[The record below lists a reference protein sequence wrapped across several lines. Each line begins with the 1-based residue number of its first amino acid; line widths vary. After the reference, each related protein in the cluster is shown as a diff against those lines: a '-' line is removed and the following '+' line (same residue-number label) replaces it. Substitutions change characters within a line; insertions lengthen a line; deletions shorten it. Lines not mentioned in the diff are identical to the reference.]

1 MPDPVRV
8 LDVRDLRT
16 SFFTGQGEFKAVDRV
31 SYHVDRGEIVAI
43 AGESG
48 CGKSVTQM
56 SVLQLVASPPGRI
69 LGGSALFEGQN
80 LLALAPRSKAMRQ
93 VRGGKIAMIFQEP
106 MTSLNP
112 VLTIGRQ
119 LCEVIALHAK
129 ISRRQA
135 WPHGVRA
142 LEAVGIAD
150 AEQRM
155 RSYPFEMSGGMRQR
169 VMIATAVACDAKL
182 IVADEPTT
190 ALDVTTQAQVM
201 ELLVDLVKRDG
212 KSLVIIT
219 HNLGLIARYAQRVY
233 VMYAGKIIESGTA
246 EALLTR
252 PAHPY
257 TLGLLN
263 AIPRLEVDTDTDLV
277 PIIGAPPSLNER
289 PTGCAFE
296 PRCPFAQAACRSRP
310 FPEMRLVGKPNHY
323 AACHFDID
331 GRVPPVRVP

>member
-1 MPDPVRV
+1 
-8 LDVRDLRT
+8 
-16 SFFTGQGEFKAVDRV
+16 
-31 SYHVDRGEIVAI
+31 
-43 AGESG
+43 
-48 CGKSVTQM
+48 
-56 SVLQLVASPPGRI
+56 
-69 LGGSALFEGQN
+69 
-80 LLALAPRSKAMRQ
+80 
-93 VRGGKIAMIFQEP
+93 
-106 MTSLNP
+106 
-112 VLTIGRQ
+112 
-119 LCEVIALHAK
+119 
-129 ISRRQA
+129 
-135 WPHGVRA
+135 
-142 LEAVGIAD
+142 
-150 AEQRM
+150 M

-169 VMIATAVACDAKL
+169 VMIATAVACNAKL

-201 ELLVDLVKRDG
+201 ELLLDLVKKDG

-277 PIIGAPPSLNER
+277 PIIGTPPSLNER
-289 PTGCAFE
+289 RTGCAFE
-296 PRCPFAQAACRSRP
+296 PRCPFAQAACRSKP

-323 AACHFDID
+323 AACHLDID
-331 GRVPPVRVP
+331 GRVSPARAF